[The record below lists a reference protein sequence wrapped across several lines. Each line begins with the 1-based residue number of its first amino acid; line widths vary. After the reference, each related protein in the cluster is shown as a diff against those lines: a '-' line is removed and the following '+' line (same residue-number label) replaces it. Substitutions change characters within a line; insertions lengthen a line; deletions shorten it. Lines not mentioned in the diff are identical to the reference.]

1 MVEKARE
8 GHWFG
13 KKLQEI
19 GEYSQD
25 RAEYAVWN
33 RVDNSLEYGRKKHHL
48 YLCSALCFS
57 KTTIKAN
64 KSQVSG

>member
-1 MVEKARE
+1 MVETARE

-33 RVDNSLEYGRKKHHL
+33 RAGNSLEYGREKTPPLSGQRFMLFKDH
-48 YLCSALCFS
+48 YKS
-57 KTTIKAN
+57 K
-64 KSQVSG
+64 